1 MRLALAFTTAVLLA
15 MPALP
20 VRAQNADDCEAAR
33 CASKT
38 QFDNCMANAKN
49 HGQCVSCVAHAIR
62 DLAKTNPDTFKRCK
76 GKIVRCAARSTCGK
90 EDRFST
96 CTPTCTIVPP
106 ATTGT
111 CADDPSMACSSNFDC
126 GRCHTRLTGTCP
138 EGTTQGSGS
147 CCPPPNCPT
156 P

>member
-1 MRLALAFTTAVLLA
+1 MMRLALAFTTAVLLA

-20 VRAQNADDCEAAR
+20 VGASDGDECEAAR

-96 CTPTCTIVPP
+96 CTPTCVIPVG

-111 CADDPSMACSSNFDC
+111 CANDSTVVCATNFDC

-138 EGTTQGSGS
+138 EGTTQSTGS
-147 CCPPPNCPT
+147 CCPPPNCP
-156 P
+156 

>member
-1 MRLALAFTTAVLLA
+1 MRLVLAFLTAVLFA
-15 MPALP
+15 MPAAP
-20 VRAQNADDCEAAR
+20 VRAQQDDCEAAR

-76 GKIVRCAARSTCGK
+76 RKIVRLAARATCGK

-96 CTPTCTIVPP
+96 CTPTCVIPVG

-111 CADDPSMACSSNFDC
+111 CANDSTVVC
-126 GRCHTRLTGTCP
+126 T
-138 EGTTQGSGS
+138 
-147 CCPPPNCPT
+147 
-156 P
+156 